1 ENEIST
7 WNLYNFL
14 LYRIKQQ
21 DFVVD
26 PPLENGHYA
35 SFLGYFKNEH
45 GDEGDFLLK
54 QYKENMTSARVKI
67 LWEVISGNDVKEL
80 QLVFE
85 TVLTLKDNYLQSKG
99 TTNDKVSLASRQYLY
114 ELFIDHINSVEYN
127 NDIKYFDPIKSSVI
141 CVDILDPQLKEKL
154 SKNDLDDL
162 SEKLSIPIN
171 DSNALHVKSYVDDI
185 LNWYTG
191 LNTAP
196 LRNNSKKPEISPNCS
211 HEEKIQC
218 EIYQTILNHMEQT
231 IWSNSYNIDKISEQQ
246 YTSDTIYSF
255 IFRSIRHINDNLY
268 TLFGEI
274 TSTGSTQRKRLY
286 KLLGLNKK
294 KSAIGRRCD
303 LILCDQYDYVHLV
316 GEVSGPPSKKLP
328 NKERFDLGR
337 NNRNAKDEKS
347 LCELAII
354 AEFGPILEESDLDI
368 LLNELYV
375 FMIQVKKKTMETS
388 VLDHM
393 MQQIYR
399 SRLLNRAEIPL
410 NKKIT
415 DKVNFLQFLFTVY
428 ELIVAIA
435 ENANK
440 MDKLMNK
447 LSRKKQE
454 WKANNINTDFD
465 SLTISDAG
473 KKLVL
478 SQAITLSTPSSSP
491 SSDDA
496 PDSPKASIVNLLDF
510 FITPARAKET
520 LREMN
525 SLCTLEHVFATDT
538 ILHTPER
545 LPISADDDDSIPD
558 IKI

>member
-26 PPLENGHYA
+26 PLENGHYA

-67 LWEVISGNDVKEL
+67 LWEVISGNDAKEL

-162 SEKLSIPIN
+162 SKKLSIPIN

-211 HEEKIQC
+211 HEEKIQ
-218 EIYQTILNHMEQT
+218 Y
-231 IWSNSYNIDKISEQQ
+231 KISEQQ

-255 IFRSIRHINDNLY
+255 IFRSNLY
-268 TLFGEI
+268 TLL
-274 TSTGSTQRKRLY
+274 KRLY

-328 NKERFDLGR
+328 NKERFDL
-337 NNRNAKDEKS
+337 E
-347 LCELAII
+347 
-354 AEFGPILEESDLDI
+354 
-368 LLNELYV
+368 
-375 FMIQVKKKTMETS
+375 KTMETS

-410 NKKIT
+410 NKKIM

-428 ELIVAIA
+428 ELIVVIA

-496 PDSPKASIVNLLDF
+496 LDSPKASIVNLLDF

-538 ILHTPER
+538 ILHTP
-545 LPISADDDDSIPD
+545 DVCQ
-558 IKI
+558 

>member
-1 ENEIST
+1 
-7 WNLYNFL
+7 
-14 LYRIKQQ
+14 
-21 DFVVD
+21 
-26 PPLENGHYA
+26 
-35 SFLGYFKNEH
+35 
-45 GDEGDFLLK
+45 
-54 QYKENMTSARVKI
+54 
-67 LWEVISGNDVKEL
+67 
-80 QLVFE
+80 
-85 TVLTLKDNYLQSKG
+85 
-99 TTNDKVSLASRQYLY
+99 NDKVLLASWQYLY
-114 ELFIDHINSVEYN
+114 ELFIDHINSIEYN

-141 CVDILDPQLKEKL
+141 CVDILDPQLKKKL

-162 SEKLSIPIN
+162 SKKLSISIN

-196 LRNNSKKPEISPNCS
+196 LCNNSKKPEISSSCS
-211 HEEKIQC
+211 HEEKIQ
-218 EIYQTILNHMEQT
+218 Y
-231 IWSNSYNIDKISEQQ
+231 KISKQQ

-268 TLFGEI
+268 TLFSEI
-274 TSTGSTQRKRLY
+274 TSTGFTQRKCLY

-316 GEVSGPPSKKLP
+316 GE
-328 NKERFDLGR
+328 
-337 NNRNAKDEKS
+337 
-347 LCELAII
+347 
-354 AEFGPILEESDLDI
+354 
-368 LLNELYV
+368 
-375 FMIQVKKKTMETS
+375 KTMETS

-415 DKVNFLQFLFTVY
+415 DK
-428 ELIVAIA
+428 IAIA

-440 MDKLMNK
+440 MDKLINK
-447 LSRKKQE
+447 LSKKKQE

-465 SLTISDAG
+465 SLTIT
-473 KKLVL
+473 
-478 SQAITLSTPSSSP
+478 ITLSTLLSSP
-491 SSDDA
+491 SSDDT
-496 PDSPKASIVNLLDF
+496 PDSTKASI
-510 FITPARAKET
+510 
-520 LREMN
+520 
-525 SLCTLEHVFATDT
+525 HVFATNT
-538 ILHTPER
+538 ILHIPER